1 MAQILEMLMVISFG
15 CAWPA
20 SIIKSYR
27 ARSAKGKSLSFL
39 CIIELGYIFGILAK
53 IIGNNVN
60 YVLVFYVIN
69 LLMVGADLVLYFR
82 NTRLDRQR
90 EQEHGESGLTK

>member
-1 MAQILEMLMVISFG
+1 MAEILEMLMVISFG
-15 CAWPA
+15 FAWPA

-39 CIIELGYIFGILAK
+39 CIIELGYVFGILAK
-53 IIGNNVN
+53 IIGGNVN

-90 EQEHGESGLTK
+90 EQETEQTS